1 MWGCPSMSVYVS
13 APGSGLLGHT
23 HFAALEDVK
32 HELQALSHQLL
43 VVLLLLD
50 GAEVPQEAL
59 HH

>member
-1 MWGCPSMSVYVS
+1 
-13 APGSGLLGHT
+13 
-23 HFAALEDVK
+23 
-32 HELQALSHQLL
+32 LQALSHQLL